1 MTKEI
6 FEPFVGRFPL
16 WVERILLWLV
26 VDVAQHDRLLRDIH
40 VYRDLY
46 EVAHEF
52 GITFNY

>member
-40 VYRDLY
+40 VYLDLY